1 MNVKET
7 VILFVGIMVSLFKC
21 SDFKDEKII
30 LKKGLLLS
38 LFMWYILIAVFYKIV
53 SNTETKQS

>member
-7 VILFVGIMVSLFKC
+7 VILLEGIMVSLFKC

-30 LKKGLLLS
+30 FKKGVATKLIYVVYSYSCLLQDS
-38 LFMWYILIAVFYKIV
+38 
-53 SNTETKQS
+53 